1 VASVHLAVIV
11 QAMST
16 DAALLA
22 FGLSSAATGF
32 EGGAQVGPPASF
44 ESVFDKDSKRYTLTA
59 VERGKVTIQVTG
71 EQVDLISAIAKLRC
85 RSSG

>member
-1 VASVHLAVIV
+1 VASVHLTVIV

-44 ESVFDKDSKRYTLTA
+44 ESVFDKDSKR
-59 VERGKVTIQVTG
+59 
-71 EQVDLISAIAKLRC
+71 
-85 RSSG
+85 